1 MWTNP
6 QLSLKV
12 LNSLCSSNLS
22 DELQT
27 YVSSFHLFDVSTS
40 CLSNIS
46 SLTRSQTNQFVF
58 CSAASPGVYQSPCFQ
73 KDTAPPPG
81 GPHPTVICGSSRSLP
96 PPCQIHHQVLSVL
109 PPTSFY
115 DLPSSFHLHCVNLFL
130 V

>member
-22 DELQT
+22 AELQT

-73 KDTAPPPG
+73 KDTAPPQGDHIP
-81 GPHPTVICGSSRSLP
+81 PSSVVAHAPSLP
-96 PPCQIHHQVLSVL
+96 HVKSIIKFCQFYLPHLSMIYPVLSIFTV
-109 PPTSFY
+109 
-115 DLPSSFHLHCVNLFL
+115 
-130 V
+130 